1 MGSTTI
7 QARHGEDVYPIGR
20 FILDRTR
27 ALGLSRTEL
36 LRRLG
41 DRKIGNGHK
50 ALAELLTTGTVP
62 RADYTASRLRAPSRR
77 GTRRDRHGDT
87 RPAAARRGGSTHS
100 RPRDGIQDRVPAA
113 SALRNRARDTW
124 NPFLSLRCSQ
134 VSGCGWC
141 RYALRLG
148 TRALTSAIDN
158 SKQRSR
164 NTTADTGATCP
175 HLEPLWAT
183 QQ

>member
-41 DRKIGNGHK
+41 YRKIGNGHK

-62 RADYTASRLRAPSRR
+62 RQIIQHLAYAPSRR
-77 GTRRDRHGDT
+77 GTRRGRHGDN

-113 SALRNRARDTW
+113 SALRNRARDT
-124 NPFLSLRCSQ
+124 
-134 VSGCGWC
+134 
-141 RYALRLG
+141 
-148 TRALTSAIDN
+148 
-158 SKQRSR
+158 
-164 NTTADTGATCP
+164 
-175 HLEPLWAT
+175 
-183 QQ
+183 